1 MLPFSIKSLFINAI
15 LLQPYIYAYNLVGI
29 TIIYTSCVLNAS
41 GLFSGNI
48 LIYRLYV
55 YRGLSVYG

>member
-1 MLPFSIKSLFINAI
+1 MLTFNIKSLFINAI

-29 TIIYTSCVLNAS
+29 TIIYNSFVLNAS

-55 YRGLSVYG
+55 YKGLSVYG